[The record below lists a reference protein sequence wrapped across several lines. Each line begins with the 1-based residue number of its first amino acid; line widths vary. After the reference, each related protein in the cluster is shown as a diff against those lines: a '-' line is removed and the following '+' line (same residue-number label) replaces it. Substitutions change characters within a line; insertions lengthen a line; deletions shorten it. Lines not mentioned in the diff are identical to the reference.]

1 MSAIAWLYDTHST
14 FSEDNNKTC
23 HSPSREVAMKV

>member
-1 MSAIAWLYDTHST
+1 MNATAWFDVTYST